1 MTEIE
6 WLAST
11 DPAAMLG
18 WARSPSVDAAHKSAQ
33 CEAYRALSDRKLRLW
48 VEACRAA
55 AGGEAHDYVQAL
67 EDPGTLGVALGYW
80 ASRDAEDAVPMA
92 LRAALLRDVVGNPH
106 QAVALD
112 GSGDG
117 LVNDWW
123 KQSWLTPDVLVLAE
137 AAYKEHLVDG
147 TLDDARLS
155 VLADALIDAGCPEE
169 EVCLGCEG
177 AGWERS
183 ECKVCGAVA
192 DGEGFVNHG
201 GGCYAFDAD
210 GGGSEPADNCRHCG
224 GSGRLPS
231 SLLVHLRTPG
241 PHVRGCWAL
250 GAVLCRE
257 AAGTGAAG

>member
-1 MTEIE
+1 MTSVERGSKVTE
-6 WLAST
+6 ADYLAST
-11 DPAAMLG
+11 DPAAMLAWLRG
-18 WARSPSVDAAHKSAQ
+18 KRVCDPQ
-33 CEAYRALSDRKLRLW
+33 EPPSDRKLRLW
-48 VEACRAA
+48 VEACRTAW
-55 AGGEAHDYVQAL
+55 GGGGGDYVQAL
-67 EDPGTLGVALGYW
+67 EDPAGLRVALGYW
-80 ASRDAEDAVPMA
+80 ANQDAEDAVPMA
-92 LRAALLRDVVGNPH
+92 LRAALLRDVAGNPH
-106 QAVALD
+106 QEVT
-112 GSGDG
+112 
-117 LVNDWW
+117 
-123 KQSWLTPDVLVLAE
+123 LTGEQRHAWVCLAPAVLALAE
-137 AAYKEHLVDG
+137 VAYEEHMADG

-177 AGWERS
+177 TGLERS

-210 GGGSEPADNCRHCG
+210 GGGSEPADDCRHCG

-250 GAVLCRE
+250 DLILGKS
-257 AAGTGAAG
+257 